1 MVWLELGGGGVVF
14 QVTRSA
20 SLWSHYGG
28 SDRTI
33 ARLLSS
39 SNRVLIKRTSRGE
52 FRSRFGLRSS
62 QINPS
67 TLHSVHVGLRDVTCP
82 SLIVFQKIRIIII
95 KKSASL
101 CMTEKRYSEGR
112 ERETTQGEDSRR
124 RDTWNMMRR
133 LNAWP
138 SDCYF
143 WEQ

>member
-1 MVWLELGGGGVVF
+1 MAGVGRRGCCF
-14 QVTRSA
+14 PGYQV
-20 SLWSHYGG
+20 SLSLVTLW
-28 SDRTI
+28 REWQNN
-33 ARLLSS
+33 RPFVVLLS

-62 QINPS
+62 QTNPS

-101 CMTEKRYSEGR
+101 CMTDERYSEGR

-124 RDTWNMMRR
+124 RDTRNMMRR